1 MKLFTN
7 TFVYMTHV
15 NCSYV
20 GLFQEEQWVLKLYYT
35 TVLNSQRKVSHRNI
49 VNYHIN
55 NINWGYPRN
64 PSMGRLRGGGVI
76 RDLLGENL
84 EKSFL
89 RFSRVRNVRS
99 ECELDRCNT
108 LNKTYKISTSYLEVN
123 AIYVNSLHWVIINI
137 FFNKHIIRGIMKQL
151 L

>member
-20 GLFQEEQWVLKLYYT
+20 GLFQEKLWVLKLYYT

-49 VNYHIN
+49 VKYHIN
-55 NINWGYPRN
+55 YINWGYTRN
-64 PSMGRLRGGGVI
+64 PSMGRLRGEGLI

-89 RFSRVRNVRS
+89 RFSHVRYVRS

-108 LNKTYKISTSYLEVN
+108 LNKTCKISTSYLEVN

-137 FFNKHIIRGIMKQL
+137 FFTKHIIRGIMKQL

>member
-20 GLFQEEQWVLKLYYT
+20 GLFQEKLWVLKLYYT

-49 VNYHIN
+49 VKYHIN
-55 NINWGYPRN
+55 YINWGYTRN
-64 PSMGRLRGGGVI
+64 PSMGRLRGEGLI

-89 RFSRVRNVRS
+89 RFSHVRYVRS

-108 LNKTYKISTSYLEVN
+108 LNKTCKISTSYLEVN
-123 AIYVNSLHWVIINI
+123 AIYVNSLH
-137 FFNKHIIRGIMKQL
+137 
-151 L
+151 

>member
-1 MKLFTN
+1 
-7 TFVYMTHV
+7 MTHV

-64 PSMGRLRGGGVI
+64 PSMGRLRGGVVI

-89 RFSRVRNVRS
+89 RFSRVRYVRS

-123 AIYVNSLHWVIINI
+123 AIYVNSLH
-137 FFNKHIIRGIMKQL
+137 
-151 L
+151 